1 MRCCNRKSLKWVI
14 LRKTGRI
21 ENESIWYGN
30 IYWFANG
37 NCKYRTRSS
46 FDGRGAQYGT
56 FSHSWTG
63 FGVIGTDLWFSEKG
77 DIALFKRQDGQY
89 ILHRIYKIKQD
100 GYYFVGDNQNICDI
114 EGPIRREQ
122 ICAVVYKARRHGIEI
137 QEKDFIWRLFR
148 REWRWAIRWRRQ
160 IKRWKLPW

>member
-1 MRCCNRKSLKWVI
+1 MKVFETETYIDSLMEIVNAGHEVPLVVVGHSMEPFLIHERDSVLLAPICDSLK
-14 LRKTGRI
+14 
-21 ENESIWYGN
+21 
-30 IYWFANG
+30 
-37 NCKYRTRSS
+37 
-46 FDGRGAQYGT
+46 
-56 FSHSWTG
+56 
-63 FGVIGTDLWFSEKG
+63 KG

-89 ILHRIYKIKQD
+89 ILHRIYKINQD

-137 QEKDFIWRLFR
+137 QEKDFIWRLFS

>member
-1 MRCCNRKSLKWVI
+1 MKVFDTETYIDSLMEIVNTGQEVPLIVVGHSMEPFLIHERDSVLLAPIRDSLK
-14 LRKTGRI
+14 
-21 ENESIWYGN
+21 
-30 IYWFANG
+30 
-37 NCKYRTRSS
+37 
-46 FDGRGAQYGT
+46 
-56 FSHSWTG
+56 
-63 FGVIGTDLWFSEKG
+63 KG